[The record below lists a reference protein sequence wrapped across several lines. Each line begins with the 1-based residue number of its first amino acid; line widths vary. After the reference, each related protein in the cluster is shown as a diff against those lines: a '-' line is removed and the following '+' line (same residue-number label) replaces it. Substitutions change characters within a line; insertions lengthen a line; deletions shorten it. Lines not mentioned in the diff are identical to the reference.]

1 MNKKAFKR
9 LLASTSILSLP
20 ILALPL
26 VGCVNIDD
34 TSNIINNDNQ
44 INDSNITNNENNTI
58 NNNSNSNNNNNN
70 TTKPNN
76 TPNVNIDLK
85 PVQKPNT
92 PNIQSNNIEKLKS
105 AQSKLDLSL
114 KDSKILNNVFI
125 DDFINNTKTESDLL
139 NYFNVTGKDLGCSY
153 NLKTISKSN
162 KDNTVS
168 IEYQI
173 SLNNQ
178 TVTKTFEF
186 SGFYHGKFEDLYKK
200 IKDNFSF
207 KKGYSYDYHDYTA
220 RDFLKEKLTF
230 PAGKY
235 IEIDW
240 DKISQNL
247 NLPSDVLIFDKIP
260 NNELNNAYSKYLVLA
275 DFKVT
280 NDEWTSLNP
289 KKPNSITFSVE
300 VKIGQFSSNDLD
312 SFINPNDEN
321 NLDKTFNFEVND
333 FKNEELT
340 TKLDLAEENQLKT
353 PSDAQSY
360 KGTLINTNFSLIDEI
375 GENGYSQR
383 MGEKFTWDKFK
394 KELMYQVR
402 FALYQQ
408 FCDNFSEIN
417 YYIKND
423 VENRSVTAVAEGIIK
438 NKSENQ
444 KIYPQHLVTPEEQQT
459 NSLNPGQKV
468 RIEISYSGS
477 NSDWKPTI
485 QPDASGIIN
494 LATDSFSFAK
504 GCDNIKNNKD
514 LLTNAWFSFFPYQMK
529 YNCYIDGKPIYELT
543 PNHFIFWSFT
553 ANAKKPKIN

>member
-34 TSNIINNDNQ
+34 TSNSINNDNQ

-58 NNNSNSNNNNNN
+58 NNNNNNNNSNNNI
-70 TTKPNN
+70 TTKPN
-76 TPNVNIDLK
+76 TPNVNVDLK

-114 KDSKILNNVFI
+114 KDSKILNNIFI
-125 DDFINNTKTESDLL
+125 DDFIDNTKTESDLL

-186 SGFYHGKFEDLYKK
+186 SGFYHGKFEELYKK
-200 IKDNFSF
+200 IKYNFSF
-207 KKGYSYDYHDYTA
+207 KKGYSYDYHNFTA
-220 RDFLKEKLTF
+220 RDFLKDKLFFT
-230 PAGKY
+230 PGQY
-235 IEIDW
+235 IQIDW
-240 DKISQNL
+240 DKILKNIT
-247 NLPSDVLIFDKIP
+247 LPNDVLIYDEIP
-260 NNELNNAYSKYLVLA
+260 DDDQIDYSKYLVYCN
-275 DFKVT
+275 FNVI
-280 NDEWTSLNP
+280 NNSWTSLNP
-289 KKPNSITFSVE
+289 RKPNSITFSVE
-300 VKIGQFSSNDLD
+300 VKIGQFSSSNLD
-312 SFINPNDEN
+312 SFINPSDEN

-333 FKNEELT
+333 FKNEQLTTELDLANENQLIT
-340 TKLDLAEENQLKT
+340 PIGAESYKGKLINTKLDLIE
-353 PSDAQSY
+353 P
-360 KGTLINTNFSLIDEI
+360 I
-375 GENGYSQR
+375 GENAYQQR
-383 MGEKFTWDKFK
+383 MDEKFTWDKFK

-438 NKSENQ
+438 DKSENQ
-444 KIYPQHLVTPEEQQT
+444 KIYPQHLVTPEQQQT

-468 RIEISYSGS
+468 RIEISYSAS
-477 NSDWKPTI
+477 NNNWKPTI
-485 QPDASGIIN
+485 QPDASSIIN

-514 LLTNAWFSFFPYQMK
+514 LLTNTWFSFFPYQMK
-529 YNCYIDGKPIYELT
+529 YSCYIGDKQIYNLI

-553 ANAKKPKIN
+553 ANAKKSK